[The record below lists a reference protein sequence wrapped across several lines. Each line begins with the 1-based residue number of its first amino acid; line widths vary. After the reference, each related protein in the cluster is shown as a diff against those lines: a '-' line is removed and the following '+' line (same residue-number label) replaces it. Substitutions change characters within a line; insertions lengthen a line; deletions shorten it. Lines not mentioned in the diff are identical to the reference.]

1 MVEGDHRQR
10 GCGGGV
16 WWIWIGHEER
26 RGIPFLF
33 GDMGTAL
40 TKEGTRN

>member
-16 WWIWIGHEER
+16 WW

-33 GDMGTAL
+33 GDMGNAL
-40 TKEGTRN
+40 TKEGTGN